1 MPKSLRPVRENY
13 SDLCAGRDHGYPEP
27 VDRPPILVCASLAIT
42 VLMLAGAIYVLGFY
56 LR

>member
-1 MPKSLRPVRENY
+1 MRRVATAPILK
-13 SDLCAGRDHGYPEP
+13 

-42 VLMLAGAIYVLGFY
+42 LLMLAGAIYVLAFY